1 MPQTLYVH
9 VPWCVSKC
17 PYCDFN
23 SHAVKGEIP
32 ARRYLAAALAD
43 LDFELAERPAT
54 TPLIAV
60 FFGGGTPSL
69 LAPDII
75 AGLLEGIK
83 KRLAVVADLEV
94 TLEANPGTIERGRF
108 AEYAAAGVNRV
119 SLGVQSLDDAMLR
132 VLGRI
137 HDSREVVAAVEELH
151 AASINNFN
159 LDLMYAL
166 PGQGVQGAAADLAG
180 VMAWDPPHL
189 SWYRLTLEPGTAF
202 SRRPPPA
209 LPKEQEIIQ
218 IETLG
223 RGLLAAAGY
232 TRYEISAYAKPGF
245 SCRHNLNYW
254 GYGDYLG
261 IGPGAHGKRTSGG
274 RVIRTERGHS
284 PRRWLR
290 LAGQS
295 EAVSVREVAPQE
307 QVFEYLLGALRLTSG
322 FRWRDFERLVGGD
335 AWVLFSRLEQAE
347 REGLVV
353 CTEAEVRPTER
364 GHDLLDELLLRF
376 LPA

>member
-9 VPWCVSKC
+9 VPWCISKC

-23 SHAVKGEIP
+23 SHVVKGKIP

-43 LDFELAERPAT
+43 LDFELSERPVEGE
-54 TPLIAV
+54 LIAV

-69 LAPDII
+69 LAPEII
-75 AGLLEGIK
+75 AGLLEGIG
-83 KRLAVVADLEV
+83 KRLALAADLEV

-132 VLGRI
+132 GLGRI
-137 HDSREVVAAVEELH
+137 HDSRETIIAVGELRAA
-151 AASINNFN
+151 NFDNFN
-159 LDLMYAL
+159 LDLIYAL
-166 PGQGVQGAAADLAG
+166 PGQDIQGAVADLAG
-180 VMAWDPPHL
+180 AIAWDPPHL

-202 SRRPPPA
+202 SRRPPPG
-209 LPKEQEIIQ
+209 LPEEQEIIR
-218 IETLG
+218 IEALG
-223 RGLLAAAGY
+223 RGLLAEAGY
-232 TRYEISAYAKPGF
+232 RRYEISAYARPGF
-245 SCRHNLNYW
+245 PCRHNLNYW
-254 GYGDYLG
+254 RYGDYLG

-284 PRRWLR
+284 PSRWLH

-295 EAVSVREVAPQE
+295 GVVSTVEVTPQE
-307 QVFEYLLGALRLTSG
+307 QIFEYLLGALRLTAG
-322 FRWRDFERLVGGD
+322 FRWRDFRRLAGAD
-335 AWVLFSRLEQAE
+335 ARVLFSRLEQAE

-353 CTEAEVRPTER
+353 CTEAGVRPTER